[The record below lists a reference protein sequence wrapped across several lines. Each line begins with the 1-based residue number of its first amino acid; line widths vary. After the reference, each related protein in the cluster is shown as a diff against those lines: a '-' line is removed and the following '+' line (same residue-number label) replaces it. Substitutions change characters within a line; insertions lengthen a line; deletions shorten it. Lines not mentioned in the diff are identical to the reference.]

1 MSSEDRANLA
11 HQFGLDSRRPII
23 GLVGRLSEEKGHQ
36 VLLSAVPR
44 VLRYFPSTQFLFV
57 GDGPLRRDLEQQIE
71 QVGLTSSVRLVGFV
85 DNVRKAMCLSDLM
98 VQPSLSESLPLSIL
112 EAMAQGKAVVA
123 TDVGSIREAVVA
135 GETGLLVPPQDP
147 EALAEAM
154 IVMLGDPSRRIAM
167 GEHGAQLVQDRFSMA
182 TRVSQVQQ
190 VYQRVFDQRHS
201 SHMLEQ
207 FN

>member
-44 VLRYFPSTQFLFV
+44 VLRYFPLTQFLFV
-57 GDGPLRRDLEQQIE
+57 GDGPLRRALEQQIE

-154 IVMLGDPSRRIAM
+154 IAMLGDPSRRIAM

-190 VYQRVFDQRHS
+190 VYQRVFDQRHFP
-201 SHMLEQ
+201 HRLEQ